1 MSIVIFNMALDLL
14 KEEPILGPT
23 DSRSAVKWMNRNYA
37 LTRDAL
43 LRQHPWNCALSRASL
58 AAMSDVPAFGWSYQY
73 QVPSD
78 CLRVLPLA
86 DLGKQNGRS
95 TPFAYERRRILT
107 NVSAPLLLRY
117 IGQIEEPEMDAMFK
131 QALAATLAGKAGN
144 FITGKASYANQCVQ
158 MAKEATM
165 AAQMVDALEGTPE
178 ESDTDDW
185 AAARFGDY
193 Q

>member
-14 KEEPILGPT
+14 KEEPILAPT
-23 DSRSAVKWMNRNYA
+23 DARSAVKWMNRNYV

-43 LRQHPWNCALSRASL
+43 LRQHPWNCALFRASL
-58 AAMSDVPAFGWSYQY
+58 AMMSDAPAFGWKYQY
-73 QVPSD
+73 QVPAD

-107 NVSAPLLLRY
+107 NVTAPLLLRY
-117 IGQIEEPEMDAMFK
+117 IGQIEEPDMDAMFK

-144 FITGKASYANQCVQ
+144 FITGKASYADRCVQ
-158 MAKEATM
+158 LAKEAILG
-165 AAQMVDALEGTPE
+165 AQMVDALEGTPE
-178 ESDTDDW
+178 ESDTNDW
-185 AAARFGDY
+185 TDARFGIY
-193 Q
+193 P